1 MIKKIMLVLVFL
13 VVPGY
18 AVSADLGYMR
28 ISLIEGDVQL
38 KTPEA
43 GDWGYAAVNTPL
55 AEGDQI
61 WVPENSRVELQLNS
75 GNYIRL
81 DQGSALQILS
91 MDEDSSQFYLS
102 QGYAFVFYDAPTR
115 RSVIQVDTPDASTRA
130 FENAIFRID
139 MSELYTDVTVHKG
152 YVETENN
159 IGHTRINAGE
169 MLSLGQNTTGAVRP
183 MGSPDDWERWNKE
196 RHEGL
201 FAVSGESSRYLP
213 AELSTYSH
221 DFDNSGRWVQVPD
234 YGHVWTPTVDIGIS
248 WTPYRDGSWVWRRGD
263 YVWVGSESWGWAPYH
278 YGRWSFGVNVGWFWV
293 PPVTSE
299 VYWSPGYVGW
309 VRTPDYVAWVP
320 LAPGDIYYGRG
331 HYGRNSVNITNVNI
345 NQVNITNV
353 YKNVNINNAVTVIN
367 RDTFNTNSPTIA
379 KIDKNVIQ
387 EKIFVRDNISVGT
400 PDIKPTKANYFP
412 TTKQIKREQLP
423 PQPVRNLKVEKI
435 KQARPLIK
443 DQDKSV
449 FNPGDKRRS
458 LPVNSVTT
466 PKKPGEGQPMIQQ
479 VKPGEMPKD
488 ATRAVVP
495 ADKGQIRQMEPAQR
509 LKPAPGDGPAGRIQ
523 KKEPIER
530 VRPAIPEGLPAD
542 RGQTRQMEPAQRVK
556 PAPGDGP
563 TGRGQRPQLKPPA
576 ETERPAV
583 REFIPTDRGQRPE
596 AKPAEREKTAP
607 AAVGPT
613 GRSQKSQVEPARQ
626 QRPAPPA
633 VKPAERER
641 PAVRE
646 VVPTDRGQRPQVKP
660 AERERPAP
668 AVKPERDQI
677 RQVEPARQ
685 QRPAPPAVRPAERE
699 RPAVREMVPTDRGQR
714 QVKPDERER
723 PAPALAKPPERSQIR
738 QVEPARQQRP
748 APAVVTPAP
757 QQRPA
762 PPVVKP
768 APQQRPAPPV
778 VKPAP
783 QQRPAPPAVK
793 PAAVP
798 RPVALEKTPP
808 QSKGAP
814 ECGPG
819 QKDEKNPKKCP

>member
-1 MIKKIMLVLVFL
+1 MIKTVVLVLVFL
-13 VVPGY
+13 FVPGY

-43 GDWGYAAVNTPL
+43 GDWGYAAINTPL

-75 GNYIRL
+75 GSYIRL

-102 QGYAFVFYDAPTR
+102 QGYAFVFYDAPSR

-159 IGHTRINAGE
+159 IGNTRINAGE
-169 MLSLGQNTTGAVRP
+169 MLSLGQNTTGAVAP

-201 FAVSGESSRYLP
+201 YAVRGESSRYLP

-234 YGHVWTPTVDIGIS
+234 YGYVWTPTVDIGIS
-248 WTPYRDGSWVWRRGD
+248 WTPYRDGRWVWRRGD
-263 YVWVGSESWGWAPYH
+263 YVWVGTESWGWAPYH
-278 YGRWSFGVNVGWFWV
+278 YGRWSFGVNIGWFWV
-293 PPVTSE
+293 PPVTRE
-299 VYWSPGYVGW
+299 VYWSPGYVCW

-320 LAPGDIYYGRG
+320 LAPEDIYYGRG

-353 YKNVNINNAVTVIN
+353 YKNVTINNAVTVVN
-367 RDTFNTNSPTIA
+367 RDTFNTNSPTIV
-379 KIDKNVIQ
+379 KVDKNVIQ

-400 PDIKPTKANYFP
+400 PDIKPAKANYFP
-412 TTKQIKREQLP
+412 TTKQIKRDQLP
-423 PQPVRNLKVEKI
+423 PQPVRNLQVEKI

-449 FNPGDKRRS
+449 FNPGDKRKS
-458 LPVNSVTT
+458 LPIKSVTT
-466 PKKPGEGQPMIQQ
+466 PKKPGQGQPMIQQ
-479 VKPGEMPKD
+479 VKPGEIPKGT
-488 ATRAVVP
+488 APAVAP
-495 ADKGQIRQMEPAQR
+495 ADQGRTRQMEPAQR
-509 LKPAPGDGPAGRIQ
+509 LKPAPEDGPAGRIQ
-523 KKEPIER
+523 KREPIER
-530 VRPAIPEGLPAD
+530 VRPAVPEGLPAD
-542 RGQTRQMEPAQRVK
+542 RGQIRQMEPAQRVK

-563 TGRGQRPQLKPPA
+563 TGRGQRPQLKPA
-576 ETERPAV
+576 ETERPAA
-583 REFIPTDRGQRPE
+583 REFTPTDRDQRPE
-596 AKPAEREKTAP
+596 VKPAEREKTAP
-607 AAVGPT
+607 MEVSPT
-613 GRSQKSQVEPARQ
+613 DRSQKRQVEPARQ
-626 QRPAPPA
+626 ERPAPPA

-646 VVPTDRGQRPQVKP
+646 FTPTDRGQRPQVKP

-668 AVKPERDQI
+668 AVINPPDKAPV

-685 QRPAPPAVRPAERE
+685 QRPEPPV
-699 RPAVREMVPTDRGQR
+699 
-714 QVKPDERER
+714 VK
-723 PAPALAKPPERSQIR
+723 
-738 QVEPARQQRP
+738 PARQQRP
-748 APAVVTPAP
+748 EPPAVAPAPQPRPEPPVVKPARQQRPEPPAVAPAP
-757 QQRPA
+757 QQRPE

-768 APQQRPAPPV
+768 ARQQRPEPPAV
-778 VKPAP
+778 A
-783 QQRPAPPAVK
+783 PAPPAVK
-793 PAAVP
+793 PAEVPAP
-798 RPVALEKTPP
+798 RPAALEKTPP
-808 QSKGAP
+808 SPKGEP